1 MDNNIALFGC
11 HLPLDAHLVYGN
23 NAQMAKKLELQDILP
38 FGLYH
43 GVYVGVKGQF
53 PEPMDSKQIIRKL
66 QVRENDTNFELNCAG
81 RTFRTVAIVSGGG
94 AGDVYAAM
102 DENLDLLITGESSYT
117 TINDCN
123 EGDMSMLC
131 LGHYETETFGVKA
144 VMEMVSGTMGLETC
158 FIDIPL
164 GL

>member
-1 MDNNIALFGC
+1 MKGVFPT
-11 HLPLDAHLVYGN
+11 PL
-23 NAQMAKKLELQDILP
+23 
-38 FGLYH
+38 
-43 GVYVGVKGQF
+43 
-53 PEPMDSKQIIRKL
+53 DSKQIIRKL
-66 QVRENDTNFELNCAG
+66 QVRENDTNFELNCEG

-94 AGDVYAAM
+94 ANDVYAAM

-123 EGDMSMLC
+123 EGNMSMLC

-144 VMEMVSGTMGLETC
+144 VMQHVKESMGLETA
-158 FIDIPL
+158 FIDVPL